1 MLATLVHFLMIDK
14 LFSVLESLSVGK
26 VVLGLVLLLDF
37 SVYVLGIARHVQLQ
51 HKSMFVKFLRRVIV
65 GSWEILLGMG
75 IFCIYSFTLCIAY
88 SKLLEIPPP

>member
-51 HKSMFVKFLRRVIV
+51 HKSMFVKFLRSYCR
-65 GSWEILLGMG
+65 ELGDNIG
-75 IFCIYSFTLCIAY
+75 NENFLYLFVY
-88 SKLLEIPPP
+88 NVYRIPETP